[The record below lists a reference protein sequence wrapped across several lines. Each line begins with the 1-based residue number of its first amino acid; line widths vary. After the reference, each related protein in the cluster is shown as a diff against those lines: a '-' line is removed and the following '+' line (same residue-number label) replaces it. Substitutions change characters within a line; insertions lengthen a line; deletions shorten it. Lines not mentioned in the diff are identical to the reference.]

1 MPAQHSRGLKMEN
14 QLKPARK
21 SIEKARACMAYGGSL
36 LAGELFK
43 KVTFEF
49 QVLWNSGEFRR

>member
-1 MPAQHSRGLKMEN
+1 MEN

-21 SIEKARACMAYGGSL
+21 SIENAGACMVYGGSL

-43 KVTFEF
+43 KVTFELE
-49 QVLWNSGEFRR
+49 VLWNSGEFRR